1 MYVHVSMDMCTFG
14 YMFVYVPCVHLVAR
28 SWARALLMKGHSSC
42 RRKRQLINLLSRGQ
56 ITISKTDMPFKTSRV
71 FLWENKE
78 PTNLSYGKKFNKI
91 IWKTFWRYRG
101 FLVKFPISYSVKD
114 LIFQNLVIFGN
125 FWNGLL
131 LLTLCTRISAVSKA
145 FSAT

>member
-1 MYVHVSMDMCTFG
+1 MYQWT
-14 YMFVYVPCVHLVAR
+14 CVHSGTCLCMYLVCTLLLEAEHELFWWRATAAVDANDSLSICCQGDR
-28 SWARALLMKGHSSC
+28 SLSQKPIC
-42 RRKRQLINLLSRGQ
+42 RLKRL
-56 ITISKTDMPFKTSRV
+56 V
-71 FLWENKE
+71 FSYEKIKNPL
-78 PTNLSYGKKFNKI
+78 NLSYGKKFNKI
-91 IWKTFWRYRG
+91 LWTTFGRYRG
-101 FLVKFPISYSVKD
+101 FLVKFPISYSVED